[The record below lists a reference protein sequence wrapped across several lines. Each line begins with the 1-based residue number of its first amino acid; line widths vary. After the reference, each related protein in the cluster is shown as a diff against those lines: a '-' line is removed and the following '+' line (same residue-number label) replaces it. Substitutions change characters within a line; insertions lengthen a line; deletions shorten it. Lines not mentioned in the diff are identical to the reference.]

1 MDNIE
6 IKLSKEEYKTFLK
19 FLYFADYCAS
29 SGLISDFKNTEAKN
43 KLFDIITK
51 IYKLGDKLNIPKSFS
66 LTSLVSEVRFSEEE
80 LLSLKQK
87 VESDLENIAHII
99 LAQKFAKK
107 DLNLPQNDYL
117 FDHEGGWMTKNKLIS
132 EHMQKYLKEFK
143 NNGISNLKFKIF
155 YNLPDNEDED

>member
-51 IYKLGDKLNIPKSFS
+51 IYKLGDKLNIPK
-66 LTSLVSEVRFSEEE
+66 
-80 LLSLKQK
+80 
-87 VESDLENIAHII
+87 
-99 LAQKFAKK
+99 
-107 DLNLPQNDYL
+107 
-117 FDHEGGWMTKNKLIS
+117 
-132 EHMQKYLKEFK
+132 
-143 NNGISNLKFKIF
+143 
-155 YNLPDNEDED
+155 